1 MRDLDLKKDIKN
13 VVSSLTYENSI
24 LKKELLHM
32 KDIFRK
38 EFKKM
43 QTDIE
48 SLENKV
54 TF

>member
-24 LKKELLHM
+24 LKKELLNM

-38 EFKKM
+38 EFLKM
-43 QTDIE
+43 QTGSE
-48 SLENKV
+48 TLENKV
-54 TF
+54 TY